1 MVRKLEHFPE
11 ESFGG
16 YRVSFCA
23 EHKFNRLA
31 CGIHRA
37 VEVIPFPFDFDV
49 GFIDAVGV
57 IGRPQMRA

>member
-1 MVRKLEHFPE
+1 MLRELEHFAE

-16 YRVSFCA
+16 PCASFSTQH
-23 EHKFNRLA
+23 EVNSLA

-37 VEVIPFPFDFDV
+37 VEVRPFPFDFDV

-57 IGRPQMRA
+57 IGWPQMRA